1 MPRTLPVLFPGVVR
15 VLTSLGERVRLARLR
30 RRYSAADVAARA
42 GITRSTL
49 YRVEQGEAGVALGT
63 YVSVLKV
70 LGLDGD
76 LDAVAKDD
84 VLGQKLQDLQLPI
97 RRKAPRKGRVA
108 DHEGEAAAEAQ
119 PKGQS

>member
-1 MPRTLPVLFPGVVR
+1 
-15 VLTSLGERVRLARLR
+15 
-30 RRYSAADVAARA
+30 VAARA

-70 LGLDGD
+70 LGLEGD
-76 LDAVAKDD
+76 LNAVAKDD
-84 VLGQKLQDLQLPI
+84 VLGQKLQDLQLPM

-108 DHEGEAAAEAQ
+108 DPEGEAAAEAQ